1 MKVFANHEVSTLEE
15 LKEGRGRIII
25 TKPPPPPTCKIHKER
40 VKIYCFDCKT
50 LICRDC
56 IVFDHKDHKC
66 DFVKTATPVVKK
78 ELQKGLASQR
88 DIHTT
93 IRDAAGCVKESK
105 DKIGKR
111 KEMIVAS
118 VRQSFEMLHK
128 VLNQCEE
135 DLMARVST
143 AVDKEVKRLAFQE
156 ESVNI
161 SFAVIQ
167 SLIDFVEKNIANA
180 TEEELVS
187 QHSQLLRQMKDA
199 RENVQSVKPLGEP
212 DIVVNMVST
221 EDLQQLCQLKT
232 DVSIPTCAVHAS
244 VGGEGKS
251 VVGKELKVKV
261 QQKNNLHLEID
272 CQLISVHNG
281 AITAQKWH

>member
-78 ELQKGLASQR
+78 ELQKGLASLR

-111 KEMIVAS
+111 KEMITAS
-118 VRQSFEMLHK
+118 VRQSFDMLHK

-143 AVDKEVKRLAFQE
+143 AVDKEVKWLAFQE

-161 SFAVIQ
+161 SSAVIQ
-167 SLIDFVEKNIANA
+167 SLIDFVENITNA

-187 QHSQLLRQMKDA
+187 QHSQLLRRMKDA
-199 RENVQSVKPLGEP
+199 RENVQTLWSTWCPQKIFSSSVNLRRMYLSQP
-212 DIVVNMVST
+212 V
-221 EDLQQLCQLKT
+221 LCM
-232 DVSIPTCAVHAS
+232 
-244 VGGEGKS
+244 
-251 VVGKELKVKV
+251 
-261 QQKNNLHLEID
+261 
-272 CQLISVHNG
+272 
-281 AITAQKWH
+281 